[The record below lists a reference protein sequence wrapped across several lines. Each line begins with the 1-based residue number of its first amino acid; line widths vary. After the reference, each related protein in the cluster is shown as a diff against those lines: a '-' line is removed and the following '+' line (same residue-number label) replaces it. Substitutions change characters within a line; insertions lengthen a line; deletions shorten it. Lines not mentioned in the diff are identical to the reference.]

1 MVNLCTEMNR
11 SEVIAAILRSIPRS
25 DEDAVSIH
33 TLCPLVTEKLYP
45 PCLGCTQALL
55 TILQV
60 FDVIT
65 VISNNAKGE
74 IRVKAK
80 SQTSIYFLRSLAMFV
95 DKSLTLISNWER
107 EGVDKESPVV
117 DVFKSGAQFVYLMEH
132 KRTDEHNELSPIRHE
147 DVSQVVIKSK
157 IRGRHDPVY
166 LVQYDEKANQFQL
179 IGGRKRSTDPDALTV
194 MSREIDEE
202 LSQNHLKLHR
212 DYELQELVSDLQSY
226 ELSNTYGA
234 YSEYNFTIY
243 QALIKRKQ
251 LALGQNDT
259 WVTLSELRSGKT
271 KKGIRISGKYIYEL
285 NKKLYGGLNGLPLS
299 LKETQKRA
307 LSDVIRERK
316 WELMSG
322 FIGILGI
329 IFTLLFSK

>member
-1 MVNLCTEMNR
+1 MVDLCTENNR

-25 DEDAVSIH
+25 DEDAVPIH
-33 TLCPLVTEKLYP
+33 TLCPLATKNLDP
-45 PCLGCTQALL
+45 SCLGCIQALL

-65 VISNNAKGE
+65 VISDNAKGE

-80 SQTSIYFLRSLAMFV
+80 SQTTIYFLRSLAMFV
-95 DKSLTLISNWER
+95 GKSITLISNWER
-107 EGVDKESPVV
+107 EGIDTDSPAV
-117 DVFKSGAQFVYLMEH
+117 DVLKSGAQFVYLMEH
-132 KRTDEHNELSPIRHE
+132 KRTDEHNDLSPIRHE
-147 DVSQVVIKSK
+147 DVSQVVIKAK

-166 LVQYDEKANQFQL
+166 LVQFDEKARQFQL

-202 LSQNHLKLHR
+202 FSQNHLKLHS
-212 DYELQELVSDLQSY
+212 DYELRELVSDLHAN
-226 ELSNTYGA
+226 ELSHTYGA
-234 YSEYNFTIY
+234 YSEYHFTIY
-243 QALIKRKQ
+243 QALIKKTQ

-259 WVTLSELRSGKT
+259 WVTLSELLSGKT

-285 NKKLYGGLNGLPLS
+285 DKKLPGGLNGLPLS

-307 LSDVIRERK
+307 LSDIIRERK
-316 WELMSG
+316 WELMSIL
-322 FIGILGI
+322 IGIIGI
-329 IFTLLFSK
+329 ILTLLFSK